1 MDTLIKGLETPK
13 SCYSETYSEQGNCW
27 FFFYDFKGGCHC
39 SISDCKCLK
48 TKRPKGC
55 PLKELQPHGDL
66 KDESYILRKIAEQY
80 DYSTGEIS
88 DTAQDIESIILSAPT
103 ILEASI

>member
-55 PLKELQPHGDL
+55 PLVEVPQHGDL
-66 KDESYILRKIAEQY
+66 IERKYVYDASKDKKYPLLGQAC
-80 DYSTGEIS
+80 
-88 DTAQDIESIILSAPT
+88 ILSVAENAPV
-103 ILEASI
+103 ILESSK